1 MLNLTN
7 RQIFNLLY
15 GIALPCPYNPVWRS
29 SGPANRPE
37 FTIAVGDQSIS
48 RMAQA
53 SAIYRCQDPEG
64 RKLVIIPATSTPYPD
79 RGNVVFFEKFPAPL
93 GDDTTIIIVQAHLL
107 YTLPRQEGKQREARQ
122 WRTTL
127 MIDQIA
133 LALVTDDHVELNALI
148 TGYTTLAQLAVSDQ
162 VAGQPT
168 ADEVQELKL
177 KELMDK
183 YWPRWQCHKQVKAV
197 KIAALHGED
206 TFMGETPRLKVI
218 AENPGVPAFYLSRE
232 FCERHKPAVGGY
244 VVYYDDGY
252 ISYSPGEPFESGY
265 TLLGEAS

>member
-15 GIALPCPYNPVWRS
+15 GLALPCPYNPVWKTS
-29 SGPANRPE
+29 SAGHKPE
-37 FTIAVGDQSIS
+37 FTTAVGDQSIS

-53 SAIYRCQDPEG
+53 SAIYRCKDPEG
-64 RKLVIIPATSTPYPD
+64 RKLVIIPAICTQHPD
-79 RGNVVFFEKFPAPL
+79 RGNVIFFEKFPAPL
-93 GDDTTIIIVQAHLL
+93 GDDTTMIIVQAHQA
-107 YTLPRQEGKQREARQ
+107 YTLPRQESKQRES
-122 WRTTL
+122 RTWGSTL
-127 MIDQIA
+127 VISEIA
-133 LALVTDDHVELNALI
+133 LALVTDDHVDLNALI
-148 TGYTTLAQLAVSDQ
+148 TGYTTLAQLALSE
-162 VAGQPT
+162 QPAAQAS

-183 YWPRWQCHKQVKAV
+183 YWPRWQCHKRVKAV

-218 AENPGVPAFYLSRE
+218 AENPGVPPFYLSRE

-252 ISYSPGEPFESGY
+252 TSYSPAQPFEDGY
-265 TLLGEAS
+265 TLLKEPS